1 METTHFRWPLRE
13 WGFTEGCRKEIRQC
27 TLRGC
32 WSMKYEPMYWSR
44 IYAHR
49 SVLSILQSIQ
59 KDRANDMKS
68 FFEYR
73 DRWGHGLS
81 LWLIAGI
88 TFLIPVMGWSLKYI
102 RMDNEVT
109 NWLPNNDP
117 QAKILDW
124 YQDLFPSEDRV
135 LVSWDGCSLTD
146 ARLQKIAQRL
156 HGIQNNGVREG
167 GSALVHQVSIPEDLL
182 KRMMSEGISFD
193 VALERI
199 QGLLVGNG
207 PLCLKLTDAAR
218 ERTNT
223 LRICREIS
231 DLAKSQFGIDV
242 ELVDRTLPAPSDKHL
257 DLEDE
262 PAWLVY
268 EASRDYVNNQT
279 PADVQLFWPRMHID
293 HDLRNQFI
301 QVLSDMKVPDNP
313 NETCFEKSWF
323 VRGSMAA
330 MTVSFSELGEK
341 DQKSAIET
349 IRAAALVEGIS
360 DSELH
365 IGGRA
370 VAATA
375 LNRAV
380 QQAGWNKTA
389 PAWNLYH
396 RSPLLLSFA
405 ISLFLTYFMLK
416 SLRLAI
422 LVQSVSVLCSFASVA
437 LIPATGGSMNM
448 VLVVMPTLLMVI
460 TTSGAIHIC
469 NYWKTSNIDEAKKSV
484 IHAAR
489 MAWWPCLLASGTTA
503 IGLASLV
510 VSSLIPVRDFGI
522 YASIG
527 CVISF
532 LCVLYVLP
540 SLMLYWPQ
548 CPPRPEQINNH
559 IWYQLGQFL
568 FRNKGRTYAINLAMT
583 GLCLWGM
590 FYFRTET
597 KVIRYF
603 PDDSQVM
610 NDYRFLEE
618 NLSGIVSV
626 DTIVRFDSEMQK
638 KVSFPDRARKIL
650 EIQDALKKHPEV
662 SGTLSLASFIDLQSH
677 TDDATSNNRN
687 RRNAHLRENL
697 MGKKIH
703 ERLQKGGES
712 AEGLA
717 SLISVPQHATDW
729 KTPGDEL
736 LNESGDEVWRITCQS
751 SILSDCDYAILTT
764 ELGNIAEAQL
774 STFPGR
780 PVHRVTGLVPIF
792 LRTQNALLESLI
804 NSFGLA
810 LLLICAVM
818 AVMLRSMAGSL
829 YAMLPNVMPVAMVF
843 GLLGWTGIR
852 VDIGTMITASVALG
866 LAVDGT
872 LHLITWFRELLRQG
886 LSRQEAVAKS
896 LEHCAPALWQT
907 SAAIGFGM
915 LALYPVE
922 LLLISRFGWIMAA
935 MIFAALWGDVILLPA
950 LLAGPLGAAIED
962 SERHRKDKNQPF
974 DPDQTD
980 ARHGVRPSAKSGNT
994 SKESA
999 NKDTRAASTISR
1011 SPHFPR
1017 IRPQYREKQS

>member
-1 METTHFRWPLRE
+1 
-13 WGFTEGCRKEIRQC
+13 
-27 TLRGC
+27 
-32 WSMKYEPMYWSR
+32 
-44 IYAHR
+44 
-49 SVLSILQSIQ
+49 
-59 KDRANDMKS
+59 MKS

-81 LWLIAGI
+81 LWLITGI
-88 TFLIPVMGWSLKYI
+88 AFLIPVMGWSLKCI

-109 NWLPNNDP
+109 GWLPAEDP
-117 QAKILDW
+117 QAKILHW
-124 YQDLFPSEDRV
+124 CQDLFPSQDRI
-135 LVSWDGCSLTD
+135 LVSWDDCSVTD
-146 ARLQKIAQRL
+146 SRLQKIAQRL
-156 HGIQNNGVREG
+156 HGIEKNGVREG
-167 GSALVHQVSIPEDLL
+167 GSPLIHNVSIPEDVL
-182 KRMMSEGISFD
+182 KRMLSEGIAFD
-193 VALERI
+193 VALDQI

-223 LRICREIS
+223 QRVSREIS
-231 DLAKSQFGIDV
+231 DLARSKFGIEVQLV
-242 ELVDRTLPAPSDKHL
+242 ERTLPEPSDKHL
-257 DLEDE
+257 ELEDE

-268 EASRDYVNNQT
+268 EASRDYVKNQT
-279 PADVQLFWPRMHID
+279 ATDVQLSWPRMHID
-293 HDLRNQFI
+293 HDVTNRF
-301 QVLSDMKVPDNP
+301 VTALSEMKVPDNP
-313 NETCFEKSWF
+313 NETCIEKTWF

-330 MTVSFSELGEK
+330 MTVSLSELGEV
-341 DQKSAIET
+341 DQKSAIDT
-349 IRAAALVEGIS
+349 IFAAALAEGIS
-360 DSELH
+360 SDELH
-365 IGGRA
+365 MGGRP
-370 VAATA
+370 VAATS

-380 QQAGWNKTA
+380 IQAGWNKTA

-422 LVQSVSVLCSFASVA
+422 LVQSVSVLCSFVA
-437 LIPATGGSMNM
+437 VAFVPATGGSMNM

-469 NYWKTSNIDEAKKSV
+469 NYWKTSNIDDAKKSV

-489 MAWWPCLLASGTTA
+489 MAWWPCFLASGTTA

-527 CVISF
+527 CIISF

-548 CPPRPEQINNH
+548 RPPRPEHIDNH
-559 IWYQLGQFL
+559 KWYRLGQFL
-568 FRNKGRTYAINLAMT
+568 FRSWGRTCLVNLALT

-603 PDDSQVM
+603 PDESQVM
-610 NDYRFLEE
+610 QDYRFLEE

-626 DTIVRFDSEMQK
+626 DTIVRFNGEMQR
-638 KVSFPDRARKIL
+638 KVPFLDRARKIM
-650 EIQDALKKHPEV
+650 EIQEALKTHPEV
-662 SGTLSLASFIDLQSH
+662 SGTLSLASFIDLQSN
-677 TDDATSNNRN
+677 DDSANENRS
-687 RRNAHLRENL
+687 RRNAILRENL
-697 MGKKIH
+697 IGKKIH
-703 ERLQKGGES
+703 ERLVKGGES
-712 AEGLA
+712 AEGLN
-717 SLISVPQHATDW
+717 SLIALPQHSADW
-729 KTPGDEL
+729 KKNGDEL

-751 SILSDCDYAILTT
+751 SILSDCDYAILTK
-764 ELGNIAEAQL
+764 ELGDIAEEQL
-774 STFPGR
+774 STFAAGR
-780 PVHRVTGLVPIF
+780 PIHRVTGLIPIF
-792 LRTQNALLESLI
+792 LRTQNALLESLV

-810 LLLICAVM
+810 LLLVCAVM
-818 AVMLRSMAGSL
+818 AVMLRSLPAAL
-829 YAMLPNVMPVAMVF
+829 YAMIPNVMPVAIVF

-872 LHLITWFRELLRQG
+872 LHLITWFRQLLRQG
-886 LSRQEAVAKS
+886 MSRQEAVAKS

-915 LALYPVE
+915 IALYPVE
-922 LLLISRFGWIMAA
+922 LLLISRFGWIMAG

-950 LLAGPLGAAIED
+950 LLAGPLGAAIEE
-962 SERHRKDKNQPF
+962 SEKRRNEKN
-974 DPDQTD
+974 
-980 ARHGVRPSAKSGNT
+980 GPSNPNQAEASHDGKSVVNPVNKQ
-994 SKESA
+994 KESA
-999 NKDTRAASTISR
+999 GKGIRAASIIPR
-1011 SPHFPR
+1011 APHFPR
-1017 IRPQYREKQS
+1017 IRPLYPEKHG

>member
-1 METTHFRWPLRE
+1 MQTASLARLCVR
-13 WGFTEGCRKEIRQC
+13 
-27 TLRGC
+27 
-32 WSMKYEPMYWSR
+32 
-44 IYAHR
+44 R
-49 SVLSILQSIQ
+49 SVLQFFQSIQ

-81 LWLIAGI
+81 LWLITGI

-102 RMDNEVT
+102 RMDNDVT
-109 NWLPNNDP
+109 GWLPSDDP
-117 QAKILDW
+117 QAKILHW
-124 YQDLFPSEDRV
+124 CQDLFPSQDRI
-135 LVSWDGCSLTD
+135 LVSWDDCSVTD
-146 ARLQKIAQRL
+146 SRLQKVAQRL
-156 HGIQNNGVREG
+156 HGIERNGVREG
-167 GSALVHQVSIPEDLL
+167 GSPLIHNVSIPEDVL
-182 KRMMSEGISFD
+182 KRMMSEGIAFD

-223 LRICREIS
+223 VRIGRQIS
-231 DLAKSQFGIDV
+231 DLAKSKFGIDV
-242 ELVDRTLPAPSDKHL
+242 QFVERTLPEPSDKHL
-257 DLEDE
+257 ELEDE

-268 EASRDYVNNQT
+268 EASRDYVKNQPPT
-279 PADVQLFWPRMHID
+279 DVQLYWPRMHID
-293 HDLRNQFI
+293 HDATNKFVAAL
-301 QVLSDMKVPDNP
+301 LAMKVPDNP
-313 NETCFEKSWF
+313 DDKCIEETWF

-330 MTVSFSELGEK
+330 MTVSLAELGEV
-341 DQKSAIET
+341 DQKSAIEA
-349 IRAAALVEGIS
+349 IRVAALAEGIS
-360 DSELH
+360 SEQLH
-365 IGGRA
+365 MGGRP
-370 VAATA
+370 VAATS
-375 LNRAV
+375 LNRAIK
-380 QQAGWNKTA
+380 QAGWNKAA
-389 PAWNLYH
+389 PAWDLYH

-422 LVQSVSVLCSFASVA
+422 LVQSVSVLCSFAAVS
-437 LIPATGGSMNM
+437 LIPATGGTLNM

-469 NYWKTSNIDEAKKSV
+469 NYWKTSNIADAKKSV

-503 IGLASLV
+503 IGLASLM

-527 CVISF
+527 CIISF

-548 CPPRPEQINNH
+548 APPRPEHIDNH
-559 IWYQLGQFL
+559 KWYRLGQFL
-568 FRNKGRTYAINLAMT
+568 CRNWGRTCFVNLAVT

-603 PDDSQVM
+603 PDESQVM
-610 NDYRFLEE
+610 QDYKFLEE

-626 DTIVRFDSEMQK
+626 DTIVRFDSEMQR
-638 KVSFPDRARKIL
+638 KVPFLDRARKIL
-650 EIQDALKKHPEV
+650 SIQDALKKHPEV
-662 SGTLSLASFIDLQSH
+662 SGTLSLASFIDLQEHDESV
-677 TDDATSNNRN
+677 TPTRS
-687 RRNAHLRENL
+687 RRNANLRENL
-697 MGKKIH
+697 IGKKIH
-703 ERLQKGGES
+703 ERLLKGGEA
-712 AEGLA
+712 AEGLS
-717 SLISVPQHATDW
+717 SLIALPQNSADW
-729 KTPGDEL
+729 KKKGDEL
-736 LNESGDEVWRITCQS
+736 LNEPGDEVWRITCQS
-751 SILSDCDYAILTT
+751 SILSDCDYAILTK
-764 ELGNIAEAQL
+764 ELGGIADEQL
-774 STFPGR
+774 SDFAAGR

-792 LRTQNALLESLI
+792 LRTQNALLESLVE
-804 NSFGLA
+804 SFGLA
-810 LLLICAVM
+810 LLMVCAVM
-818 AVMLRSMAGSL
+818 AVMLRSLPASL
-829 YAMLPNVMPVAMVF
+829 YAMIPNVMPVAIVF

-872 LHLITWFRELLRQG
+872 LHLIIWFRELLRQG

-922 LLLISRFGWIMAA
+922 LLLISRFGWIMAG
-935 MIFAALWGDVILLPA
+935 MIFAALWGDVVLLPA
-950 LLAGPLGAAIED
+950 LLAGPLGAAIEASEKRRNEKNSSSD
-962 SERHRKDKNQPF
+962 S
-974 DPDQTD
+974 DQD
-980 ARHGVRPSAKSGNT
+980 AAWEGGNSAGNPGKKQ
-994 SKESA
+994 KES
-999 NKDTRAASTISR
+999 TGTGIRAASIIPR
-1011 SPHFPR
+1011 GPHFPR
-1017 IRPQYREKQS
+1017 IRPLFSEKQG

>member
-1 METTHFRWPLRE
+1 MNYADCVSSQAQHT
-13 WGFTEGCRKEIRQC
+13 
-27 TLRGC
+27 
-32 WSMKYEPMYWSR
+32 SMGLA
-44 IYAHR
+44 IF
-49 SVLSILQSIQ
+49 QSIQ

-81 LWLIAGI
+81 LWLITGI
-88 TFLIPVMGWSLKYI
+88 AFLIPVMGWSLKYI

-109 NWLPNNDP
+109 GWLPSDDP
-117 QAKILDW
+117 QAKILHW
-124 YQDLFPSEDRV
+124 CKGLFPSQDRM
-135 LVSWDGCSLTD
+135 LVSWDDCSVTD
-146 ARLQKIAQRL
+146 SRLQRIAQRL
-156 HGIQNNGVREG
+156 QGMEKNGVREG
-167 GSALVHQVSIPEDLL
+167 GSPLIHNVSIPEDVL
-182 KRMMSEGISFD
+182 KRMMSEGIAFD

-199 QGLLVGNG
+199 EGLLVGNG

-223 LRICREIS
+223 VRIGRQIS
-231 DLAKSQFGIDV
+231 DLAKTKFGINVQFV
-242 ELVDRTLPAPSDKHL
+242 ERTLPEPSDKHL
-257 DLEDE
+257 ELEDE

-268 EASRDYVNNQT
+268 EASRDYVKNQA
-279 PADVQLFWPRMHID
+279 PADVQLYWPRMHID
-293 HDLRNQFI
+293 NDVTNKF
-301 QVLSDMKVPDNP
+301 VEALSQMIVPGNP
-313 NETCFEKSWF
+313 DDKCIEETWF

-330 MTVSFSELGEK
+330 MTVSLSELGEV
-341 DQKSAIET
+341 DQKSAMEA
-349 IRAAALVEGIS
+349 IRVAALAEGIS
-360 DSELH
+360 TEQLH
-365 IGGRA
+365 MGGRP
-370 VAATA
+370 VAATS

-380 QQAGWNKTA
+380 KQAGWNKSA

-422 LVQSVSVLCSFASVA
+422 LVQSVSVLCSFAAVS

-469 NYWKTSNIDEAKKSV
+469 NYWKTSNIADARKSV
-484 IHAAR
+484 IHAVR
-489 MAWWPCLLASGTTA
+489 MAWWPCLLASATTA

-527 CVISF
+527 CIASF

-548 CPPRPEQINNH
+548 SPPRPEHINNH
-559 IWYQLGQFL
+559 MWYRLGQL
-568 FRNKGRTYAINLAMT
+568 LCRNKGRTCFVNLAMT

-590 FYFRTET
+590 VYFRTET

-603 PDDSQVM
+603 PDESQVM
-610 NDYRFLEE
+610 QDYKFLEE

-626 DTIVRFDSEMQK
+626 DTIVRFDTEMQR
-638 KVSFPDRARKIL
+638 KVPFLDRARKIL
-650 EIQDALKKHPEV
+650 AIQDALKKHPEV
-662 SGTLSLASFIDLQSH
+662 SGTLSLASFIDLQAN
-677 TDDATSNNRN
+677 DDADSQIRS
-687 RRNAHLRENL
+687 RRNANLRENL
-697 MGKKIH
+697 IGKKIH
-703 ERLQKGGES
+703 ERLLKGGES
-712 AEGLA
+712 AAGLS
-717 SLISVPQHATDW
+717 SLIALPQNSADW
-729 KTPGDEL
+729 KKKGDEL
-736 LNESGDEVWRITCQS
+736 LNERGDEVWRITCQS
-751 SILSDCDYAILTT
+751 SILSDCDYAILTK
-764 ELGNIAEAQL
+764 ELGNIAEEQL
-774 STFPGR
+774 SDFAAGR

-804 NSFGLA
+804 DSFGLA
-810 LLLICAVM
+810 LLLVCAVM
-818 AVMLRSMAGSL
+818 AVMLRSLPASF
-829 YAMLPNVMPVAMVF
+829 YAMLPNVMPVAMIF

-886 LSRQEAVAKS
+886 MPREEAIAKS

-915 LALYPVE
+915 MALYPVE

-935 MIFAALWGDVILLPA
+935 MIFAALWGDVVLLPA
-950 LLAGPLGAAIED
+950 LLAGPLGAAIEESEKHRNKKNGSSD
-962 SERHRKDKNQPF
+962 SDQGAACDGGTTAV
-974 DPDQTD
+974 DPGKKQ
-980 ARHGVRPSAKSGNT
+980 KE
-994 SKESA
+994 SKE
-999 NKDTRAASTISR
+999 KGIRAASIMPHA
-1011 SPHFPR
+1011 PHFPR
-1017 IRPQYREKQS
+1017 IRPLYSGKQG

>member
-1 METTHFRWPLRE
+1 MNYADCVSSQAQHT
-13 WGFTEGCRKEIRQC
+13 
-27 TLRGC
+27 
-32 WSMKYEPMYWSR
+32 SMGLA
-44 IYAHR
+44 IF
-49 SVLSILQSIQ
+49 QSIQ

-81 LWLIAGI
+81 LWLITGI
-88 TFLIPVMGWSLKYI
+88 AFLIPVMGWSLKYI

-109 NWLPNNDP
+109 GWLPSDDP
-117 QAKILDW
+117 QAKILHW
-124 YQDLFPSEDRV
+124 CQGLFPSQDRM
-135 LVSWDGCSLTD
+135 LVSWDDCSVTD
-146 ARLQKIAQRL
+146 SRLQRIAQRL
-156 HGIQNNGVREG
+156 QGIEKNGVREG
-167 GSALVHQVSIPEDLL
+167 GSPLIHNVSIPEDVL
-182 KRMMSEGISFD
+182 KRMMSEGIAFD

-199 QGLLVGNG
+199 EGLLVGNG

-223 LRICREIS
+223 VRIGRQIS
-231 DLAKSQFGIDV
+231 DLAKTKFGINVQFV
-242 ELVDRTLPAPSDKHL
+242 ERTLPEPSDKHL
-257 DLEDE
+257 ELEDE

-268 EASRDYVNNQT
+268 EASRDYVKNQA
-279 PADVQLFWPRMHID
+279 PADVQLYWPRMHID
-293 HDLRNQFI
+293 NDVTNKF
-301 QVLSDMKVPDNP
+301 VEALSQMIVPGNP
-313 NETCFEKSWF
+313 DDKCIEETWF

-330 MTVSFSELGEK
+330 MTVSLSELGEV
-341 DQKSAIET
+341 DQKSAMEA
-349 IRAAALVEGIS
+349 IRVAALAEGIS
-360 DSELH
+360 TEQLH
-365 IGGRA
+365 MGGRP
-370 VAATA
+370 VAATS

-380 QQAGWNKTA
+380 KQAGWNKSA

-422 LVQSVSVLCSFASVA
+422 LVQSVSVLCSFAAVS

-469 NYWKTSNIDEAKKSV
+469 NYWKTSNIADARKSV
-484 IHAAR
+484 IHAVR
-489 MAWWPCLLASGTTA
+489 MAWWPCLLASATTA

-527 CVISF
+527 CIASF

-548 CPPRPEQINNH
+548 SPPRPEHINNH
-559 IWYQLGQFL
+559 MWYRLGQL
-568 FRNKGRTYAINLAMT
+568 LCRNKGRTCFVNLAMT

-590 FYFRTET
+590 VYFRTET

-603 PDDSQVM
+603 PDESQVM
-610 NDYRFLEE
+610 QDYKFLEE

-626 DTIVRFDSEMQK
+626 DTIVRFDTETQR
-638 KVSFPDRARKIL
+638 KVPFLDRARKIL
-650 EIQDALKKHPEV
+650 AIQDALKKHPEV
-662 SGTLSLASFIDLQSH
+662 SGTLSLASFIDLQAN
-677 TDDATSNNRN
+677 DDADSKIRS
-687 RRNAHLRENL
+687 RRNANLRENL
-697 MGKKIH
+697 IGKKIH
-703 ERLQKGGES
+703 ERLLKGGES
-712 AEGLA
+712 AAGLS
-717 SLISVPQHATDW
+717 SLIALPQNSADW
-729 KTPGDEL
+729 KKKGDEL
-736 LNESGDEVWRITCQS
+736 LNERGDEVWRITCQS
-751 SILSDCDYAILTT
+751 SILSDCDYAILTK
-764 ELGNIAEAQL
+764 ELGNIAEEQL
-774 STFPGR
+774 SDFAAGR

-804 NSFGLA
+804 DSFGLA
-810 LLLICAVM
+810 LLLVCAVM
-818 AVMLRSMAGSL
+818 AVMLRSLPASF
-829 YAMLPNVMPVAMVF
+829 YAMLPNVMPVAMIF

-852 VDIGTMITASVALG
+852 IDIGTMITASVALG

-886 LSRQEAVAKS
+886 MPREEAIAKS

-915 LALYPVE
+915 MALYPVE

-935 MIFAALWGDVILLPA
+935 MIFAALWGDVVLLPA
-950 LLAGPLGAAIED
+950 LLAGPLGAAIEESEKHRNKKNGSSD
-962 SERHRKDKNQPF
+962 SDQGAACDGGTTAV
-974 DPDQTD
+974 DPGKKQ
-980 ARHGVRPSAKSGNT
+980 KE
-994 SKESA
+994 SKE
-999 NKDTRAASTISR
+999 KGIRAASIMPHA
-1011 SPHFPR
+1011 PHFPR
-1017 IRPQYREKQS
+1017 IRPLYSGKQG